1 MKMRYKKW
9 KCFLDPL
16 KEERWLNDQLQQ
28 GYRLAKVS
36 VFGNYYFEK
45 TDESYIVRLDYQEIY
60 SRQKMN
66 DYLALYESFG
76 WEHVHGY
83 RGGCTNQYWMKAGDE
98 RDVLFSD
105 CESLSHYY
113 RRCLK
118 FLDGLL
124 FLFFVLFMTNLTK
137 SHFESDIF
145 LTPGL
150 WEKEGIDF
158 WFAYLFE
165 LPFALMRFIAS
176 PLYFILLMIPL
187 FVVRYK
193 FKKKSKELSV

>member
-1 MKMRYKKW
+1 MKMHYKKW
-9 KCFLDPL
+9 NCFFDPL

-45 TDESYIVRLDYQEIY
+45 TDESHIVRLDYQEIY

-83 RGGCTNQYWMKAGDE
+83 RGGCTNQYWMKAGDKTE
-98 RDVLFSD
+98 VLFSD
-105 CESLSHYY
+105 RESLSNYY
-113 RRCLK
+113 NRWLK
-118 FLDGLL
+118 YLNGMFLV
-124 FLFFVLFMTNLTK
+124 FFILFMTNLTQ
-137 SHFESDIF
+137 SHFKWDIF

-150 WEKEGIDF
+150 WEKEGAEF

-165 LPFALMRFIAS
+165 LPFAMMRIVGHFI
-176 PLYFILLMIPL
+176 YLLFLIPL
-187 FVVRYK
+187 FVVYYK
-193 FKKKSKELSV
+193 FKKKLKVLSV